1 VPLCG
6 NSIGTDRRFLA
17 SYLPEIEDY
26 LHYRSVDVSTVKELA
41 LRWAPEVVES
51 APRKATTHRAL
62 DDIRESVDEL
72 RWYRQQL
79 FRPSVRPV
87 EAPGPA
93 PA

>member
-1 VPLCG
+1 
-6 NSIGTDRRFLA
+6 
-17 SYLPEIEDY
+17 
-26 LHYRSVDVSTVKELA
+26 
-41 LRWAPEVVES
+41 VVES

-62 DDIRESVDEL
+62 DDIRESVGEL